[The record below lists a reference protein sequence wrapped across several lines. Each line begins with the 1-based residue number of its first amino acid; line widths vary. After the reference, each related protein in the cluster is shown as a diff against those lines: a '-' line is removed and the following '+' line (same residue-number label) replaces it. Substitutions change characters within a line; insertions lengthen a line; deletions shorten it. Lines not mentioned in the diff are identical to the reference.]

1 MNLNELVYKI
11 NQIPYAMQILSWI
24 TFGLAA
30 GVTAKIILPG
40 QENMGWIRTILVG
53 IIGAFL
59 GGMVAGYFGFQTQVG
74 WNLVGF
80 AAAVA
85 GAIFCLLINR
95 LVTRT

>member
-1 MNLNELVYKI
+1 MDLNQLIQNIK
-11 NQIPYAMQILSWI
+11 QIPYAMQILSWI
-24 TFGLAA
+24 GFGLAA
-30 GVTAKIILPG
+30 GVTAKILLPG
-40 QENMGWIRTILVG
+40 QENMGWFRTILVG

-59 GGMVAGYFGFQTQVG
+59 GGIGAGYLGFQIQVG

-85 GAIFCLLINR
+85 GAIVCLLINR